1 MWLTWYRKTKNNKLL
16 WIILDFRT
24 VILCGETH
32 NPLIPK
38 CSQKTKCIR
47 VNSRILEFSD
57 FNFVVQN
64 VRVLE
69 DYARLSKYFFFIL
82 HVVREVTV
90 CIFFL
95 FQLWRCCFT
104 FAKLYIYSYS
114 LFILLD
120 FMSYLLWIWSLV
132 SHLPFVD

>member
-69 DYARLSKYFFFIL
+69 DYARLSKYFFFHTTCCKRGNCLYFFFYFNYGDVAFYLQSYISALIL
-82 HVVREVTV
+82 Y
-90 CIFFL
+90 L
-95 FQLWRCCFT
+95 FCWTLCH
-104 FAKLYIYSYS
+104 IY
-114 LFILLD
+114 FE
-120 FMSYLLWIWSLV
+120 F
-132 SHLPFVD
+132 